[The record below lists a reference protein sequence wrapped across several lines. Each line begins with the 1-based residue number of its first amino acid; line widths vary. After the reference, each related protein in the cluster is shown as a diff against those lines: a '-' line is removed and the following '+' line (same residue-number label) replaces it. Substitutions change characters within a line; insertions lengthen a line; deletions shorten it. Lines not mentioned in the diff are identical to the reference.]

1 MAFISRFD
9 NRKPKQ
15 PDDLV
20 NERVRFKEVLVID
33 QNGDQLGVK
42 SSREALDIAYDANL
56 DLVCVAPNAK
66 PPVCRIMD
74 FGKYRFEQQKKARE
88 MKKNSK
94 VVTLKETQLSVTID
108 THDKNVK
115 LKRTLKWL
123 EEGNKVKVAIRFRGR
138 QLAHVDLGKKVID
151 DFVEEC
157 AEVGQ
162 IEKIISKKAKK
173 ILESIKLF
181 DIYRDEKIGI
191 GKKSVA
197 YSLIFR
203 DKKKTLSDSESTSVM
218 DGIVAEVEK
227 TLGATLR
234 K

>member
-162 IEKIISKKAKK
+162 IEKPAKLERTYFNSYISTKK
-173 ILESIKLF
+173 
-181 DIYRDEKIGI
+181 EKIING
-191 GKKSVA
+191 GNNYAKN
-197 YSLIFR
+197 
-203 DKKKTLSDSESTSVM
+203 
-218 DGIVAEVEK
+218 
-227 TLGATLR
+227 
-234 K
+234 

>member
-94 VVTLKETQLSVTID
+94 VSVTID

-162 IEKIISKKAKK
+162 IEKPAKLEGRTLTA
-173 ILESIKLF
+173 IL
-181 DIYRDEKIGI
+181 
-191 GKKSVA
+191 A
-197 YSLIFR
+197 P
-203 DKKKTLSDSESTSVM
+203 KKK
-218 DGIVAEVEK
+218 K
-227 TLGATLR
+227 
-234 K
+234 

>member
-162 IEKIISKKAKK
+162 IEKPAKLEWRTLTAILAPKK
-173 ILESIKLF
+173 
-181 DIYRDEKIGI
+181 EKIING
-191 GKKSVA
+191 GNNYAKN
-197 YSLIFR
+197 
-203 DKKKTLSDSESTSVM
+203 
-218 DGIVAEVEK
+218 
-227 TLGATLR
+227 
-234 K
+234 

>member
-1 MAFISRFD
+1 M
-9 NRKPKQ
+9 
-15 PDDLV
+15 
-20 NERVRFKEVLVID
+20 VID

-162 IEKIISKKAKK
+162 IEKPAKLEGRTLTA
-173 ILESIKLF
+173 IL
-181 DIYRDEKIGI
+181 
-191 GKKSVA
+191 A
-197 YSLIFR
+197 P
-203 DKKKTLSDSESTSVM
+203 KKK
-218 DGIVAEVEK
+218 K
-227 TLGATLR
+227 
-234 K
+234 

>member
-1 MAFISRFD
+1 MSMWVLSVLTFYFNYKYLEVAFISRFD

-42 SSREALDIAYDANL
+42 SSREALNIAYDANL

-162 IEKIISKKAKK
+162 IEKPAKLEGRTLTA
-173 ILESIKLF
+173 IL
-181 DIYRDEKIGI
+181 
-191 GKKSVA
+191 A
-197 YSLIFR
+197 P
-203 DKKKTLSDSESTSVM
+203 KKK
-218 DGIVAEVEK
+218 K
-227 TLGATLR
+227 
-234 K
+234 

>member
-20 NERVRFKEVLVID
+20 SERVRFKEVLVID

-162 IEKIISKKAKK
+162 IEKPAKLEGRTLTA
-173 ILESIKLF
+173 IL
-181 DIYRDEKIGI
+181 
-191 GKKSVA
+191 A
-197 YSLIFR
+197 P
-203 DKKKTLSDSESTSVM
+203 KKK
-218 DGIVAEVEK
+218 K
-227 TLGATLR
+227 
-234 K
+234 

>member
-42 SSREALDIAYDANL
+42 SSRKALDIAYDANL

-162 IEKIISKKAKK
+162 IEKPAKLEGRTLTA
-173 ILESIKLF
+173 IL
-181 DIYRDEKIGI
+181 
-191 GKKSVA
+191 A
-197 YSLIFR
+197 P
-203 DKKKTLSDSESTSVM
+203 KKK
-218 DGIVAEVEK
+218 K
-227 TLGATLR
+227 
-234 K
+234 

>member
-9 NRKPKQ
+9 KRKPKQ

-162 IEKIISKKAKK
+162 IEKPAKLEGRTLTA
-173 ILESIKLF
+173 IL
-181 DIYRDEKIGI
+181 
-191 GKKSVA
+191 A
-197 YSLIFR
+197 P
-203 DKKKTLSDSESTSVM
+203 KKK
-218 DGIVAEVEK
+218 K
-227 TLGATLR
+227 
-234 K
+234 